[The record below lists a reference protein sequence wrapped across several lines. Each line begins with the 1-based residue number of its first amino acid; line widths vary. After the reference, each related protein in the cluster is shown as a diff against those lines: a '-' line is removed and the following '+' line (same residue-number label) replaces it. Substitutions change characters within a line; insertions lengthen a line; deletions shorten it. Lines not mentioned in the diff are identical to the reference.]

1 MSVSLVAPKTYFSH
15 RMTAGDAP
23 PEMSLPS
30 SLDGISITENTAT
43 EDDSLSAASA
53 WMGGG
58 APGAMAGDADWDS
71 VSVAGDSVPQMR
83 LQIDILQKRVKEQD
97 AKSQRLL
104 HMSQVRVGGA

>member
-1 MSVSLVAPKTYFSH
+1 MLLTFTHMHACSQAAVSVSMVAPKTYFSH

-43 EDDSLSAASA
+43 EDDSLSVASA

-58 APGAMAGDADWDS
+58 AGES
-71 VSVAGDSVPQMR
+71 
-83 LQIDILQKRVKEQD
+83 E
-97 AKSQRLL
+97 
-104 HMSQVRVGGA
+104 